1 MAILV
6 QQSDG
11 GFGAC
16 VGGVM
21 VMKLGKKWLL
31 SEETLPVRK
40 SRVAGV
46 KLKGKKVM
54 WVGGDADD
62 PADSNRA
69 FIYHVGTRRFRETA
83 PVPAAKP
90 MDRRASVGVLKDG
103 SVVVAGGP
111 VDSDAS
117 RLSYRYD
124 PISEEWHRTGDL
136 PVRQQWLFMPTIRLR
151 DGRLLIAGG
160 VGESGVATLTGS
172 LQAFIYDPA
181 QNSTVAVIDPG
192 TGVPT
197 GETAVVAGKWDVTRK
212 VENNSESTLG
222 SAHVFGNSIRL
233 KDGRVFVVGGHT
245 FWHPNFD
252 DGLDFSVLA
261 TETDYFDPATGVWT
275 TGSPLPAVQGE
286 DDRIPSSYGGRANG
300 LGLAVMD
307 NGKVVIAG
315 GNSQVD
321 NLSYFL
327 TGIGRRSILV
337 MTAHTNPMHS
347 TYEIAPNR
355 IPPGSPFGGLFG
367 DGGRNQLLCYAV
379 PGNRVVIAGGQDNAG
394 GDLYDTYVFK
404 YSNRSI
410 KRGPDMAHDTTCWA
424 VQHPELGFPPD
435 YETAVISTLA
445 VSMNNSRLVFG
456 DGTLVHGGGY
466 NGVGDGTFPGS
477 RYAEQLACKPVHPTA
492 QTATRRR
499 ESLGDRL

>member
-1 MAILV
+1 MAV
-6 QQSDG
+6 N
-11 GFGAC
+11 
-16 VGGVM
+16 
-21 VMKLGKKWLL
+21 LGKKWLL

-46 KLKGKKVM
+46 KLNGKKVM
-54 WVGGDADD
+54 WVGGDAEDA
-62 PADSNRA
+62 ADSNRA
-69 FIYHVGTRRFRETA
+69 FIYHVETRRFRETA

-90 MDRRASVGVLKDG
+90 MDRRACVGVLKGG
-103 SVVVAGGP
+103 SVVVAGGV
-111 VDSDAS
+111 VDGAAGAAS

-151 DGRLLIAGG
+151 DGRLLVAGG

-172 LQAFIYDPA
+172 RQAFIYDPT
-181 QNSTVAVIDPG
+181 QNSTVAVVDPD

-197 GETAVVAGKWDVTRK
+197 GTTAVVAGKWDVTRN
-212 VENNSESTLG
+212 VADNTESTLG

-245 FWHPNFD
+245 FWHGGSD
-252 DGLDFSVLA
+252 EGLDFSALA
-261 TETDYFDPATGVWT
+261 IGTDYFDPDTGAWT
-275 TGSPLPAVQGE
+275 TGSPLPMVDGE
-286 DDRIPSSYGGRANG
+286 DDRIPSSYGGRTNG

-321 NLSYFL
+321 NMSYSR

-337 MTAHTNPMHS
+337 MTARTNPMHS

-367 DGGRNQLLCYAV
+367 DGGRNQLLCYAL
-379 PGNRVVIAGGQDNAG
+379 PGNKVVIAGGQDNTG

-404 YSNRSI
+404 YSTRSV

-435 YETAVISTLA
+435 YEAAVISTQA

-466 NGVGDGTFPGS
+466 NGVGDGAFPGS
-477 RYAEQLACKPVHPTA
+477 RYAEQLDCEAA
-492 QTATRRR
+492 EAR
-499 ESLGDRL
+499 